1 VSGRG
6 KPSGRPELPDHG
18 FSRLVSLMHRLRAPG
33 GCPWDAEQTHE
44 SIKHYLVEEAY
55 EAVEAIESGS
65 ERALCDEL
73 GDVLLQV
80 LFHAEMAAERGAFSI
95 DDVVA
100 GLDGKLVRRHP
111 HVFGDVVV
119 SSSAEVVANWAKLK
133 SEERRT
139 HASPASE
146 PASGLGHVPRALPAL
161 LRAHRLGQRAATVDF
176 DWAAPAEVRA
186 KVDEELHEL
195 DSALARADTAA
206 AAAEIGDLLFTLASL
221 SRHLGANAE
230 SLLQD
235 TLERFQRRFRA
246 METEL
251 AKEGR
256 SVEESTPEE
265 RHRAWTRAKAQ
276 EREGRG

>member
-1 VSGRG
+1 
-6 KPSGRPELPDHG
+6 
-18 FSRLVSLMHRLRAPG
+18 
-33 GCPWDAEQTHE
+33 
-44 SIKHYLVEEAY
+44 
-55 EAVEAIESGS
+55 
-65 ERALCDEL
+65 
-73 GDVLLQV
+73 
-80 LFHAEMAAERGAFSI
+80 
-95 DDVVA
+95 
-100 GLDGKLVRRHP
+100 
-111 HVFGDVVV
+111 
-119 SSSAEVVANWAKLK
+119 
-133 SEERRT
+133 
-139 HASPASE
+139 
-146 PASGLGHVPRALPAL
+146 

-265 RHRAWTRAKAQ
+265 RHRAWTQAKAQ